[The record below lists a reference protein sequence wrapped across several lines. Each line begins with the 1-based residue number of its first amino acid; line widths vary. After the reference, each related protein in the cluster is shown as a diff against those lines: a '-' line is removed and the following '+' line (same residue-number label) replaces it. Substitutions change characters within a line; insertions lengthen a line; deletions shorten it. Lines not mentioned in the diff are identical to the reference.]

1 MNGQK
6 DLDLGDSCGVND
18 TAGGGPHLAHAAG
31 QQKRCARTETTQTNA
46 VSPVAKAAPQAQSD
60 SRGSAKAYF
69 AAGPTCSATTPR
81 AASCSGVGSGQLLSE
96 GRTRR
101 GKHMG
106 WETVVGLQADAVLD
120 GRSDGSPTAAQFDSL
135 GGVLLFFVQHQSVPT
150 AHSQTFT
157 QPDARTSSQPA
168 GWGRQTCRPAPAA
181 GGAAQPAQ
189 VPLRVQNRRWLRPV
203 RPPPHPRTAGPT
215 GAASRRRLPPVIGGG
230 QEGGSMMRG
239 MTRGKGSKD
248 SWHAEQGRMQIGP
261 SAAAEHT
268 VQAGRC
274 PKQVQDHKKPPWN
287 LPFASAR
294 PGAASRRQAVPTPPS
309 ITTHLQQQSTLQP
322 TFCVSMTRRSEQA
335 MGSAA
340 PLSSATG
347 RQLARVRQASKA
359 AVAPTRGEVSRGKA
373 RGRKTSSCRQRE
385 RGGGWA
391 QICAGKPPW
400 CHRPTAYTVAAAGSV
415 R

>member
-1 MNGQK
+1 MIQQVEDPTLLTLQDNK
-6 DLDLGDSCGVND
+6 RGVQELKPRRLMQSRQWQRQPRRRNQ
-18 TAGGGPHLAHAAG
+18 TAGA
-31 QQKRCARTETTQTNA
+31 QQRLTLRQDRR
-46 VSPVAKAAPQAQSD
+46 AAPQLPE
-60 SRGSAKAYF
+60 R
-69 AAGPTCSATTPR
+69 PR
-81 AASCSGVGSGQLLSE
+81 AAGWARGSCSVKGGQEGVNTWAGKQLWGYRQTQCL
-96 GRTRR
+96 
-101 GKHMG
+101 M
-106 WETVVGLQADAVLD
+106 ADQM
-120 GRSDGSPTAAQFDSL
+120 AAQQLHNST
-135 GGVLLFFVQHQSVPT
+135 VWAACCFFSVQHQSVPT

-239 MTRGKGSKD
+239 MMRGKGSKD